1 MNEKSTRE
9 LGKLIGKL
17 EEQIIKIENEKNTL
31 ENSLKKLNDKLN
43 DLKQRQAEASEM
55 LSKKR
60 KQEQQKK

>member
-1 MNEKSTRE
+1 M
-9 LGKLIGKL
+9 IGKL
-17 EEQIIKIENEKNTL
+17 EEQITKVENEKNTL